1 MVLDVDLDWE
11 DFLMYIK
18 KSSQEDLALKS
29 KLRPAKF
36 FNTALYMLATRVL
49 PASLNFGQA
58 KHNQNG
64 PAATVWHTYLENYGT
79 QL

>member
-18 KSSQEDLALKS
+18 KSSQEDL
-29 KLRPAKF
+29 
-36 FNTALYMLATRVL
+36 LATRVL
-49 PASLNFGQA
+49 PASPNFGQA